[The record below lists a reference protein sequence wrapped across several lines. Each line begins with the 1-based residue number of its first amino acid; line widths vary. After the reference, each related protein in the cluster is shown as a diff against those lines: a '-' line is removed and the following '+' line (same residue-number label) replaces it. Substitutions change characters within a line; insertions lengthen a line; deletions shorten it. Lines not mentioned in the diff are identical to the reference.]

1 MVSEQVKY
9 QADTWKDWCPGCG
22 NYGIITA
29 LEMALRELGIPPE
42 KAVDVGGIG
51 CSGKLPEFLA
61 INGVHT
67 LHGRPI
73 PVATGIKLTRP
84 ELTVLVDAGDGDT
97 LGIGAAHFVAAGR
110 RNVDITI
117 LLHDNGVYGLTKG
130 QASPTLGLFIKT
142 KALSKPNINAPV
154 NPILLALASGYTFI
168 ARGYAY
174 HVKQLKDIIKAAIQH
189 KGTALVDI
197 LQPCPTYN
205 NVYTKEWYEQRI
217 YYVDQEENWNPVVEK
232 PEELEA
238 KMEQTIAKALE
249 WDERIPLGILFQNK
263 TVPEYL
269 DRLKTRI
276 PFITEL
282 PPYRQPIEV
291 DGKPIVDIA
300 QIFVDKLV
308 M

>member
-1 MVSEQVKY
+1 LASEKVRY
-9 QADTWKDWCPGCG
+9 MADTWKDWCPGCG

-29 LEMALRELGIPPE
+29 VEMALKELGIPPH

-73 PVATGIKLTRP
+73 PVATGIKLARP
-84 ELTVLVDAGDGDT
+84 ELTVLISAGDGDT

-110 RNVDITI
+110 RNVDITL

-142 KALSKPNINAPV
+142 KALSKPNINSPV

-174 HVKQLKDIIKAAIQH
+174 HVKQLKEIIKAAIQH

-217 YYVDQEENWNPVVEK
+217 YYLDEEENWKPVVEK
-232 PEELEA
+232 PEELEK

-249 WDERIPLGILFQNK
+249 WEERIPLGILFQDK
-263 TVPEYL
+263 TKPEYFE
-269 DRLKTRI
+269 RLKIRI
-276 PFITEL
+276 PFIEDI
-282 PPYRQPIEV
+282 PPYKQPIYV
-291 DGKPIVDIA
+291 NGKPIVDVA

-308 M
+308 I

>member
-9 QADTWKDWCPGCG
+9 IADTWKDWCPGCG

-29 LEMALRELGIPPE
+29 VEMALKELGIPLH

-73 PVATGIKLTRP
+73 PVATGIKLARP
-84 ELTVLVDAGDGDT
+84 ELTVLISAGDGDT

-110 RNVDITI
+110 RNVDITL

-142 KALSKPNINAPV
+142 KALSKPNINSPV
-154 NPILLALASGYTFI
+154 NPVLLALASGYTFI

-174 HVKQLKDIIKAAIQH
+174 HVKQLKEIIKAAIQH

-205 NVYTKEWYEQRI
+205 NIYTKEWYEQRI
-217 YYVDQEENWNPVVEK
+217 YYVDEEETWNPVVEK
-232 PEELEA
+232 PEELEK
-238 KMEQTIAKALE
+238 KMEQTIEKALE
-249 WDERIPLGILFQNK
+249 WEERIPLGVLFQDK
-263 TVPEYL
+263 TKPEYFE
-269 DRLKTRI
+269 RLKMRI
-276 PFITEL
+276 PFIGDM
-282 PPYRQPIEV
+282 PPYKQPIHI
-291 DGKPIVDIA
+291 DGKPIVDVA

-308 M
+308 I